1 MRSIRRNTQESF
13 KHVQK
18 KNQIKLEIIFLWD
31 TASRQIVFNFNA
43 LFKVRGFKLLKRNY
57 FFINKLCL
65 IALTEKSSSWTKLS
79 IFLYNQLCPH
89 CTLLTKSLPLHE
101 IVFLKLKLDLRG
113 GSCIIFTISII
124 SLADALFLFHKI
136 LIAVNLETVR
146 SVSGRAHFN
155 TLGLTVFFGLN
166 P

>member
-1 MRSIRRNTQESF
+1 MDKTFHFSLQPVMSSL
-13 KHVQK
+13 HSSHQ
-18 KNQIKLEIIFLWD
+18 
-31 TASRQIVFNFNA
+31 
-43 LFKVRGFKLLKRNY
+43 
-57 FFINKLCL
+57 
-65 IALTEKSSSWTKLS
+65 KSSS
-79 IFLYNQLCPH
+79 
-89 CTLLTKSLPLHE
+89 LHE

-136 LIAVNLETVR
+136 LIAVNLETAR